1 MRKYNKGVR
10 ELYERQTM
18 RKFACLMYFFA
29 LSLFFPMAILWAESL
44 SAHGPVVS
52 SCETVDDSKTSGKD
66 MLNKNEKT
74 EPADSKQLV
83 SERLSIKNATP
94 EVPFDETV
102 IDNKVSDKNTMDKDE
117 DGEEAEPEESEE
129 MSEATQIKDP
139 LQSVNRAMFVF
150 NDKAFHYFF
159 KPIYTGYN
167 SMIPV
172 QARVS
177 VRNFYTNI
185 TMPISF
191 FNCLFQSNFK
201 GAGTEMLRFVVNSTI
216 GVGGFLDPAKS
227 RFNIIKQNRDFGQ
240 TLGKYKMESGTY
252 LVLPFLGP
260 STSRDAIGLAGDA
273 VLNPLTWVSWF
284 FLTPIESIG
293 NYMYDSVNDLSID
306 TGDTYESI
314 TKPAID
320 PYVAVQDAYI
330 QNRVKK
336 VKD

>member
-1 MRKYNKGVR
+1 MKKS
-10 ELYERQTM
+10 
-18 RKFACLMYFFA
+18 ACLMCFFV
-29 LSLFFPMAILWAESL
+29 LTLFFPITILWA
-44 SAHGPVVS
+44 
-52 SCETVDDSKTSGKD
+52 D
-66 MLNKNEKT
+66 
-74 EPADSKQLV
+74 
-83 SERLSIKNATP
+83 
-94 EVPFDETV
+94 EVPFEETV
-102 IDNKVSDKNTMDKDE
+102 LNNKVSDNNTTNNNEEDE
-117 DGEEAEPEESEE
+117 QSEPEEADE
-129 MSEATQIKDP
+129 MSEVAQIKDP
-139 LQSVNRAMFVF
+139 LQSINRAVFAF

-185 TMPISF
+185 KMPISF

-227 RFNIIKQNRDFGQ
+227 RFHINKQNRDFGQ
-240 TLGKYKMESGTY
+240 TLGKYEMESGTY

-260 STSRDAIGLAGDA
+260 STSRDVIGLAGDA

-293 NYMYDSVNDLSID
+293 NYTYESVNDLSID

-320 PYVAVQDAYI
+320 SYIAVQDAYI
-330 QNRVKK
+330 QNRIKK

>member
-1 MRKYNKGVR
+1 MVLRLDGKYNTYIGKLYGRQAMRKYAYV
-10 ELYERQTM
+10 TW
-18 RKFACLMYFFA
+18 FFV
-29 LSLFFPMAILWAESL
+29 LTLFFPLAILWAESI
-44 SAHGPVVS
+44 SERVPVVS
-52 SCETVDDSKTSGKD
+52 SLETISDSKTSD
-66 MLNKNEKT
+66 NDIQNKNEET
-74 EPADSKQLV
+74 EEP
-83 SERLSIKNATP
+83 
-94 EVPFDETV
+94 
-102 IDNKVSDKNTMDKDE
+102 
-117 DGEEAEPEESEE
+117 EPEETEE
-129 MSEATQIKDP
+129 MSEVTQVKDP
-139 LQSVNRAMFVF
+139 LQSVNRAMFAF

-177 VRNFYTNI
+177 VKNFYTNI
-185 TMPISF
+185 KMPISF

-227 RFNIIKQNRDFGQ
+227 RFHINKQERDFGQ
-240 TLGKYKMESGTY
+240 TLGKYKMEPGTY

-273 VLNPLTWVSWF
+273 VLNPLTWVSYF
-284 FLTPIESIG
+284 FLTPIESLG
-293 NYMYDSVNDLSID
+293 NYTYDSVNDLSID
-306 TGDTYESI
+306 TGNTYESI

-320 PYVAVQDAYI
+320 PYIAVQDAYI
-330 QNRVKK
+330 QNRKKK